1 MVGELLEQTINLYS
15 EPWEPKHDAVMAKY
29 ERADHIKEQLVFGIF
44 LFDQLIAALEN
55 GATDNTRGV
64 GPMIDAMRAWYR
76 GSSRAL
82 KDIDELDGEGFEVDN
97 AQALRLR
104 HRRAGAI
111 LETLQDASTAC
122 AALKNGTAVSV
133 EQFLHE
139 LQD

>member
-15 EPWEPKHDAVMAKY
+15 EPWKPKHDAIMVNY
-29 ERADHIKEQLVFGIF
+29 DRADHIKEQLVFGIF
-44 LFDQLIAALEN
+44 LFDQLIAALES
-55 GATDNTRGV
+55 GATDNTRGLA
-64 GPMIDAMRAWYR
+64 PMMDAMLAWYR

-82 KDIDELDGEGFEVDN
+82 KEIEELDGEGFEVDN

-111 LETLQDASTAC
+111 LETMQDAARAC
-122 AALKNGTAVSV
+122 AAVKNGKAVGV
-133 EQFLHE
+133 EKFLHE